1 MTFNDYIWFYGSLCF
16 IVAVGA
22 FVVNSYWP
30 DTIPEPF
37 LTTHAGLAFGFA
49 VVGVIKGIVSFGQWV
64 IHLFK

>member
-49 VVGVIKGIVSFGQWV
+49 VVGG
-64 IHLFK
+64 